1 MHTFWKKKRKKRTRS
16 AASLPPYKTNSWK
29 EKKKKNQPIFFLHE
43 KSDKA
48 NSVKKEKKAWQLP
61 FVEDQ
66 SHLTLGKKR
75 MSPPLYGVKRR
86 RKN

>member
-1 MHTFWKKKRKKRTRS
+1 MHAFWKKKRKKRTRS

-48 NSVKKEKKAWQLP
+48 NSVKKEKSLAASFRGRSVTP
-61 FVEDQ
+61 NCGE
-66 SHLTLGKKR
+66 KKE
-75 MSPPLYGVKRR
+75 
-86 RKN
+86 

>member
-1 MHTFWKKKRKKRTRS
+1 MHAFWKKKRKKRTRS

-48 NSVKKEKKAWQLP
+48 NSVKKEKSLAASFRGRSVTP
-61 FVEDQ
+61 N
-66 SHLTLGKKR
+66 SGKKR
-75 MSPPLYGVKRR
+75 MSPPLYGGERR

>member
-1 MHTFWKKKRKKRTRS
+1 MHAFWKKKRKKRTRS

-48 NSVKKEKKAWQLP
+48 NSVKKEKSLAAS
-61 FVEDQ
+61 FRGRSVM
-66 SHLTLGKKR
+66 GKKR